1 MLKEKYI
8 RYIGIALI
16 AFGHPFVFPDIGEGI
31 YWEQVMI
38 AGIHAFVYWQ
48 GNVSIIL
55 YLRKKFPSYQENS
68 KRLTYLII
76 CCTVYTVVVGSILN
90 LFLVLWR
97 DEVLVLAPKNWGHL
111 LKDFVINFIVSMTY
125 ETSYFLQKW
134 RETFIEAEQLKHQA
148 LRSRYETLKNQVS
161 PHFLFNSLNT
171 LITLIPEDPQLAVR
185 FTEQLSKVYR
195 YILQNKNKELVSL
208 HTELEFTQ
216 AYIFLQKN
224 RFGENLKVDFRIPE
238 EHLEAWIAPLT
249 LQMLVE
255 NAIKHNEVS
264 KARPLF
270 IDVYIAKNDL
280 LVVKNNLQKKKI
292 AVPSTQ
298 IGLENIRKRYQYL
311 SKQTVDVIAT
321 AHNFIVT
328 LPLIHVYESAHH

>member
-8 RYIGIALI
+8 RYIGMAAI
-16 AFGHPFVFPDIGEGI
+16 AFGHPFVFPHLSDNP
-31 YWEQVMI
+31 YWIRVLT

-48 GNVSIIL
+48 GNVTIIL
-55 YLRKKFPSYQENS
+55 YLRKKFPSYQENT
-68 KRLTYLII
+68 KRVTYLII
-76 CCTVYTVVVGSILN
+76 GCTLYTLVAGSFLFTLLNFCRIGPPGEGKNFIL
-90 LFLVLWR
+90 
-97 DEVLVLAPKNWGHL
+97 HL
-111 LKDFVINFIVSMTY
+111 REDFVINFIVSIIY
-125 ETSYFLQKW
+125 ETTYFLQKW
-134 RETFIEAEQLKHQA
+134 KETFIEAEKLKHQA

-171 LITLIPEDPQLAVR
+171 LVTLIPEDPPLAVR

-208 HTELEFTQ
+208 QTELEFTQ

-224 RFGENLKVDFRIPE
+224 RFGENLKVDFRVPRE
-238 EHLEAWIAPLT
+238 YLDAWIAPLT

-255 NAIKHNEVS
+255 NAIKHNEIS
-264 KARPLF
+264 TARPLY
-270 IDVYIAKNDL
+270 INVYISKNDQ

-292 AVPSTQ
+292 IVPSTQ

-311 SKQTVDVIAT
+311 GKQTIEVITT
-321 AHNFIVT
+321 AQNFIVT
-328 LPLIHVYESAHH
+328 LPLIQVYESAHH